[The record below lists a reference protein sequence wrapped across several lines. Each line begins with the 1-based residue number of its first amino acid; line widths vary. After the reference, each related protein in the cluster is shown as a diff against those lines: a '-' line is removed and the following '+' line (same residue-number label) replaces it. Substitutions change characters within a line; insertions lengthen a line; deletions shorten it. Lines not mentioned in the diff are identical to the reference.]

1 MPVLVS
7 IFGQTHKHSI
17 ILNESVSSTAERY
30 APAGVL
36 SRFLPRN
43 RSYLHSIR
51 SSLPC
56 ILAERYLME
65 TYDILSY
72 PYLSRSNPGYHGLHS
87 HTPFLHDEI
96 HAIYVMHLSHAS
108 HTKSNHVK
116 ENLLKDCCNHSG
128 YGIFLQCSNLCKKLQ
143 YSALGC
149 WCCHV
154 VYIYPFVL
162 IFHFLLWE

>member
-7 IFGQTHKHSI
+7 IMGQTHKHSI

-72 PYLSRSNPGYHGLHS
+72 PSLSRSNPGYHGLHS

-96 HAIYVMHLSHAS
+96 QAIYVMHLSHAS
-108 HTKSNHVK
+108 HTKNNHVTAHR
-116 ENLLKDCCNHSG
+116 EPANGYPPAHS
-128 YGIFLQCSNLCKKLQ
+128 FSVPDN
-143 YSALGC
+143 S
-149 WCCHV
+149 
-154 VYIYPFVL
+154 
-162 IFHFLLWE
+162 

>member
-7 IFGQTHKHSI
+7 ILGQTHKHSI

-72 PYLSRSNPGYHGLHS
+72 PSLSRSNPGYHGLHS

-96 HAIYVMHLSHAS
+96 HAIYATHLFRAS
-108 HTKSNHVK
+108 HK
-116 ENLLKDCCNHSG
+116 ENNHAVTLHGSASGIHRCVHFQCQIIAEICNRYAVAKYAGVSM
-128 YGIFLQCSNLCKKLQ
+128 L
-143 YSALGC
+143 
-149 WCCHV
+149 
-154 VYIYPFVL
+154 YIAMRL
-162 IFHFLLWE
+162 